1 MTQSRHH
8 NSRPQRLIVVMKSS
22 KRKNIPTKTIRDLYY
37 DRYPKRALSILQ
49 IGSILAQMPEV
60 VRTNSK
66 NSYPAT
72 WSLKEDLL

>member
-8 NSRPQRLIVVMKSS
+8 NSRPQRLITVLVDSG
-22 KRKNIPTKTIRDLYY
+22 RTDIPTKTIRDLYY

-66 NSYPAT
+66 NVYPAT
-72 WSLKEDLL
+72 WSLREDFK